1 MKNLIFLAHTGTTL
15 YLVGLIWIVQ
25 SLVYPSMGL
34 VGADGYAA
42 YHNLHTS
49 RITPVVA
56 PAMIIE
62 LLTAIYLVFAPDD
75 AIDRRYFWGGLALV
89 LIIWASTF
97 FVQVPLH
104 EELAEG
110 FNGEV
115 QNKLVL
121 TNWIRTIAWTLRG
134 ALILWMVWMKIK
146 N

>member
-1 MKNLIFLAHTGTTL
+1 MKNLVFLAHVGTTL

-34 VGADGYAA
+34 VGANGYAA

-62 LLTAIYLVFAPDD
+62 LVTAIYFVYAPLEG
-75 AIDRRYFWGGLALV
+75 IDYRYFWGGLTLV

-104 EELAEG
+104 EKLAQR
-110 FNGEV
+110 FDGEI
-115 QNKLVL
+115 QSSLVL
-121 TNWIRTIAWTLRG
+121 TNWIRTFAWTLRG
-134 ALILWMVWMKIK
+134 ALVLWIVWMKIK
-146 N
+146 

>member
-1 MKNLIFLAHTGTTL
+1 MKSLIFLFHAGTTL

-34 VGADGYAA
+34 VGADGYTA

-56 PAMIIE
+56 PAMILE
-62 LLTAIYLVFAPDD
+62 LVTAIYFVFVPLEGVDK
-75 AIDRRYFWGGLALV
+75 RYFWCGLALV

-104 EELAEG
+104 EKLAQS
-110 FNGEV
+110 FDGEI
-115 QNKLVL
+115 QRRLVL
-121 TNWIRTIAWTLRG
+121 TNWIRTTAWTLRG
-134 ALILWMVWMKIK
+134 ALILWIVWLKIK
-146 N
+146 

>member
-1 MKNLIFLAHTGTTL
+1 MKNLIFLAHLGTTL

-34 VGADGYAA
+34 VGANGYAA

-62 LLTAIYLVFAPDD
+62 LATAIYFAYAPLEN
-75 AIDRRYFWGGLALV
+75 IDYRYFWGGLALV

-104 EELAEG
+104 EKLARG
-110 FNGEV
+110 FESDV
-115 QNKLVL
+115 QLRLVL
-121 TNWIRTIAWTLRG
+121 TNWIRTIAWTMRG
-134 ALILWMVWMKIK
+134 ALILWMIWLKIK
-146 N
+146 

>member
-1 MKNLIFLAHTGTTL
+1 MKNLIFLAHVGSTL

-34 VGADGYAA
+34 VGANGYAA

-56 PAMIIE
+56 PVMIIE
-62 LLTAIYLVFAPDD
+62 LVTAIYFAYAPLEN
-75 AIDRRYFWGGLALV
+75 IDYRYFWGGLALV

-104 EELAEG
+104 EKLAAS
-110 FNGEV
+110 FDADV
-115 QNKLVL
+115 QNLLVW
-121 TNWIRTIAWTLRG
+121 TNWIRTFAWTLRG
-134 ALILWMVWMKIK
+134 VLVLWIVWLKIG
-146 N
+146 